1 MEFIKK
7 YRMKNHLLVN
17 NLMEKSVDYF
27 DDLLEK
33 MLLLNYDIFRISL
46 IMYRNFDFRNFKESS
61 V

>member
-1 MEFIKK
+1 
-7 YRMKNHLLVN
+7 
-17 NLMEKSVDYF
+17 MEKSVDYF
-27 DDLLEK
+27 DDLLDK

>member
-1 MEFIKK
+1 MAFIKR

-27 DDLLEK
+27 NDLLDK